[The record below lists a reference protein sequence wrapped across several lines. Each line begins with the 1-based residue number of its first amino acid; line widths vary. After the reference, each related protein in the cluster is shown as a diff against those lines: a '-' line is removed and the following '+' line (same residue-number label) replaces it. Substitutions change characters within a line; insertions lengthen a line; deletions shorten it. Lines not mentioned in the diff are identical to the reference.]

1 MDLKVGDIVQLKS
14 GSPAMTVNSYDKAYS
29 RVEVVWFFGSELCR
43 SVVSEDVLVR
53 EGQGD

>member
-1 MDLKVGDIVQLKS
+1 MDLKIGDIVQLKS